1 MSATQLEVL
10 SASPPAC
17 ATVPHEPLD
26 YSHGRHR
33 QHALS
38 TPPADAPPSILAK
51 YALLGAAFAITFV
64 AVGMPNSFGIF
75 QDYYETTLFPGR
87 PPAQVI
93 LVGSLASSLYMI
105 LGALTGRFADL
116 FGYHMAIFVGSALV
130 VTGLFAASVCTQFY
144 QFLLSQGVTFG
155 LGTAFVYYPA
165 VSVSRRQFH
174 RRHGI
179 ANAFV
184 VSGGALGGC
193 VLPYSTRVLL
203 QRHGLPATFRTLG
216 CIAAGLLGCACLVFF
231 FLDPRRKQ
239 QTSPPRTTGSPPPP
253 PPPPKIMD
261 FTLLRDARFLVML
274 AATSVAMTGFLPRY
288 FLITPSA
295 VARGVDTAYA
305 AWLLG
310 LMNGLSI
317 AGRLGIGAFADR
329 YGKLTALVASFVLCG
344 AGHLLFWLPA
354 VLGPQTQS
362 QSADGRAVALMT
374 VFVVFVGLLGSGF
387 VSLIPVVVADIFGAD
402 NLASKVG
409 LFNSIVGLGVLAGPS
424 AANAIASSSSSGDDD
439 WSLAVLFSGLLMLVG
454 GLALTRTYR
463 YL

>member
-10 SASPPAC
+10 TSP
-17 ATVPHEPLD
+17 VHQSPLRED
-26 YSHGRHR
+26 DA
-33 QHALS
+33 HAQES
-38 TPPADAPPSILAK
+38 FPSPTPPQDGPPPSRYTK
-51 YALLGAAFAITFV
+51 PALLTAAFFITFV

-75 QDYYETTLFPGR
+75 QDYYQSTLFPDK
-87 PPAQVI
+87 PPAQII

-105 LGALTGRFADL
+105 LGAPTGRFADR
-116 FGYHMAIFVGSALV
+116 FGYDTAVLVGSLLI
-130 VTGLFAASVCTQFY
+130 VTGLFATSVCTQFY
-144 QFLLSQGVTFG
+144 QFLLAQGITFG

-165 VSVSRRQFH
+165 VSVSRRLFS
-174 RRHGI
+174 RRHGM

-184 VSGGALGGC
+184 VSGGAFGGC

-203 QRHGLPATFRTLG
+203 QTHGLPATFRALG
-216 CIAAGLLGCACLVFF
+216 YLAAGLLGCSYAAFK
-231 FLDPRRKQ
+231 FLDHPPVRRTPSKLL
-239 QTSPPRTTGSPPPP
+239 
-253 PPPPKIMD
+253 D
-261 FTLLRDARFLVML
+261 FSLLKDSRFLVML
-274 AATSVAMTGFLPRY
+274 AATSIAMTGFLPRY

-295 VARGVDTAYA
+295 VAQGVNSSYA

-317 AGRLGIGAFADR
+317 VGRLGIGAFADR

-354 VLGPQTQS
+354 VLHRDQ
-362 QSADGRAVALMT
+362 DAVALMT

-387 VSLIPVVVADIFGAD
+387 VSLIPVVISDLFGGD

-409 LFNSIVGLGVLAGPS
+409 LFNSIVGVGVLAGPS
-424 AANAIASSSSSGDDD
+424 AANAIVSSKSGGDD
-439 WSLAVLFSGLLMLVG
+439 WSMAVLFSGLLMLVG

>member
-10 SASPPAC
+10 TSPVHQSPLRDIAPAPAPESSSA
-17 ATVPHEPLD
+17 D
-26 YSHGRHR
+26 
-33 QHALS
+33 
-38 TPPADAPPSILAK
+38 TPPSRYTKP
-51 YALLGAAFAITFV
+51 ALLAAAFFITFV

-75 QDYYETTLFPGR
+75 QDYYESTLFPDK
-87 PPAQVI
+87 PPAQII

-105 LGALTGRFADL
+105 LGAPTGRFADR
-116 FGYHMAIFVGSALV
+116 FGYDTAVLVGSLLII
-130 VTGLFAASVCTQFY
+130 TGLFTASVCTQFY
-144 QFLLSQGVTFG
+144 QFLLAQGVTFG

-165 VSVSRRQFH
+165 VSVSRRLFS
-174 RRHGI
+174 RRHGM

-203 QRHGLPATFRTLG
+203 QKHGLPATFQTLG
-216 CIAAGLLGCACLVFF
+216 YLASGLLGCSYAAFR
-231 FLDPRRKQ
+231 FLDHPPVRR
-239 QTSPPRTTGSPPPP
+239 GST
-253 PPPPKIMD
+253 KLVD
-261 FTLLRDARFLVML
+261 FSLLKDTRFLVML

-295 VARGVDTAYA
+295 VAQGVNSSYA

-354 VLGPQTQS
+354 VLYRGQ
-362 QSADGRAVALMT
+362 DAVALMT

-387 VSLIPVVVADIFGAD
+387 VSLIPVVISDLFGGD

-409 LFNSIVGLGVLAGPS
+409 LFNSIVGVGVLAGPS
-424 AANAIASSSSSGDDD
+424 AANAIVSSKGGGDD
-439 WSLAVLFSGLLMLVG
+439 WSMAVLFSGLLMLVG

>member
-10 SASPPAC
+10 TAPCEHAPQ
-17 ATVPHEPLD
+17 EPLD
-26 YSHGRHR
+26 YT
-33 QHALS
+33 L
-38 TPPADAPPSILAK
+38 PPLIVPDDPPRFAK
-51 YALLGAAFAITFV
+51 YALLGAAFGITFV

-75 QDYYETTLFPGR
+75 QDYYENTLFPER

-93 LVGSLASSLYMI
+93 LIGSLASSLYMI

-116 FGYHMAIFVGSALV
+116 FGYHTAILVGTVLG
-130 VTGLFAASVCTQFY
+130 VTGLFAASVCTEFY
-144 QFLLSQGVTFG
+144 QFLLSQGITFG

-165 VSVSRRQFH
+165 VSVSRRLFH
-174 RRHGI
+174 RRHGM

-193 VLPYSTRVLL
+193 VLPYSTRVML
-203 QRHGLPATFRTLG
+203 QKYGLAATFRTLG
-216 CIAAGLLGCACLVFF
+216 YVAAGMLGCAYLTFLL
-231 FLDPRRKQ
+231 LDPRKPQERANSS
-239 QTSPPRTTGSPPPP
+239 TE
-253 PPPPKIMD
+253 IMD
-261 FTLLRDARFLVML
+261 FRLLRDSRFLVML

-295 VARGVDTAYA
+295 VAQGVNTTYA

-317 AGRLGIGAFADR
+317 AGRLGIGYFADR
-329 YGKLTALVASFVLCG
+329 HGKLTALVASFVLCG

-354 VLGPQTQS
+354 VLGHS
-362 QSADGRAVALMT
+362 QNDERAVALMT

-387 VSLIPVVVADIFGAD
+387 VSLIPVVVADLFGAD

-424 AANAIASSSSSGDDD
+424 AANAIVSSSGSGDD
-439 WSLAVLFSGLLMLVG
+439 WSMAVLFSGLLMLVG
-454 GLALTRTYR
+454 GLLLTRTYR

>member
-10 SASPPAC
+10 TTAHTDTRAYQ
-17 ATVPHEPLD
+17 EPLD
-26 YSHGRHR
+26 SPYRYQPEQTAQSG
-33 QHALS
+33 
-38 TPPADAPPSILAK
+38 TPPSTTAK

-75 QDYYETTLFPGR
+75 QDYYETTLFPDR

-93 LVGSLASSLYMI
+93 LIGSLASSLYMI
-105 LGALTGRFADL
+105 LGAPTGRFADL
-116 FGYHMAIFVGSALV
+116 FGYHTAVLVGMILV
-130 VTGLFAASVCTQFY
+130 VTGLFTASVCTQFY

-165 VSVSRRQFH
+165 VSVSRRLFH
-174 RRHGI
+174 RRHGM

-203 QRHGLPATFRTLG
+203 QKYGLPATFRMLG
-216 CIAAGLLGCACLVFF
+216 YVATGMLGCAYLTFLFF
-231 FLDPRRKQ
+231 DPRRA
-239 QTSPPRTTGSPPPP
+239 QTQSGRAATSA
-253 PPPPKIMD
+253 KIMD
-261 FTLLRDARFLVML
+261 FSLLRDSRFLVML
-274 AATSVAMTGFLPRY
+274 AASSIAMTGFLPRY

-295 VARGVDTAYA
+295 IARGVDTGYA

-329 YGKLTALVASFVLCG
+329 HGKLTALVASFVLCG
-344 AGHLLFWLPA
+344 AGHLMFWLPA
-354 VLGPQTQS
+354 VLGPES
-362 QSADGRAVALMT
+362 RSDEKAVALMT
-374 VFVVFVGLLGSGF
+374 VFVVFIGLLGSGF
-387 VSLIPVVVADIFGAD
+387 VSLIPVVVADIFGSD

-424 AANAIASSSSSGDDD
+424 AANAIASSGRDGED
-439 WSLAVLFSGLLMLVG
+439 WSMAVLFTGLLMLVG
-454 GLALTRTYR
+454 GLLLTRTYR